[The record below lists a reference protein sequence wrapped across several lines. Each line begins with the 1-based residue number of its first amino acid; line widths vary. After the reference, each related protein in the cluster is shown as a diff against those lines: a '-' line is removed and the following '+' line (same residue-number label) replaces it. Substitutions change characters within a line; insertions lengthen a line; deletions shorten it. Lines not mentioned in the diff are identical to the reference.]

1 VVVVSAVTRVLSYI
15 PPVASVVVVMMLLS
29 VFMANLSLSLCVVI
43 IHVWGVSVADP
54 PPPPPPPPPP
64 SLLAGGDAAP
74 SSPSSSGLNT
84 TELVH

>member
-54 PPPPPPPPPP
+54 PPPP

>member
-54 PPPPPPPPPP
+54 PPPPP